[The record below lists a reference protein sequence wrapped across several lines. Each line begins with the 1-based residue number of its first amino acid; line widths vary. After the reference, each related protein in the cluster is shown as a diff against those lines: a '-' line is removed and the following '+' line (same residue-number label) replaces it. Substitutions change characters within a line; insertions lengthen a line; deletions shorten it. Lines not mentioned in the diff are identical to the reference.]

1 MKKTLVR
8 VLAFALVA
16 VMLVCTLASCG
27 KKLSGEYVGEIEILG
42 QSASV
47 TYKFSGKNVDII
59 TKTTILGQVNTETV
73 EATYEIVENDDG
85 TMEITFTT
93 EVDGKEESN
102 TVTFEEGDGYI
113 KLGGVQYNKK

>member
-27 KKLSGEYVGEIEILG
+27 KKLSGEYVGEIE
-42 QSASV
+42 
-47 TYKFSGKNVDII
+47 
-59 TKTTILGQVNTETV
+59 ILGQVNTETV